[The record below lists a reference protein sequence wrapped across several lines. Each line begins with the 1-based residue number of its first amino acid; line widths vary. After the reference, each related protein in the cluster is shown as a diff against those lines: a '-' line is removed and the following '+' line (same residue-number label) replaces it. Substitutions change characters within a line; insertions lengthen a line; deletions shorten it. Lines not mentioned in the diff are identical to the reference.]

1 MFFNRVK
8 KSLLYQL
15 QSSNAFCTARSGRNV
30 WFGQHIFVVFSAVI
44 NTHTNTSLCRGVFS
58 SIHTNLRSEREGE
71 RALLGTTVH
80 NGGSTAPRRSGR
92 KRLRPMLPRITYFC
106 AEIYEI
112 PGVLARPPP
121 PPGPGATPL
130 NADDK
135 EYLPTAMDEH
145 YGAGGRTASAPLSEA
160 LNPSKQDM
168 AARSPSLRPPP
179 GERNFSSDEHEKQL
193 MLSVGAWLDP
203 HAAPN
208 RRRAAARAHIREWT
222 DEEPF
227 PPLPVAHNVQLLDEE
242 DENEPAKHD
251 LQVEYVASS
260 CAVAHGERERQ
271 GSVDSVTVRNQLGE
285 WVDISTSGLKLTIT
299 TNDRFIEDAPPPA
312 TLQEGVQRAATLV
325 LGFFDLFLVGDA
337 TSRPLH
343 FARSQSRLE

>member
-1 MFFNRVK
+1 M
-8 KSLLYQL
+8 
-15 QSSNAFCTARSGRNV
+15 AAD
-30 WFGQHIFVVFSAVI
+30 VVPAGPY
-44 NTHTNTSLCRGVFS
+44 LPAAQGVPAQ
-58 SIHTNLRSEREGE
+58 TLSEIAPDE
-71 RALLGTTVH
+71 R
-80 NGGSTAPRRSGR
+80 
-92 KRLRPMLPRITYFC
+92 
-106 AEIYEI
+106 
-112 PGVLARPPP
+112 
-121 PPGPGATPL
+121 
-130 NADDK
+130 
-135 EYLPTAMDEH
+135 EYLP
-145 YGAGGRTASAPLSEA
+145 
-160 LNPSKQDM
+160 
-168 AARSPSLRPPP
+168 AAQS
-179 GERNFSSDEHEKQL
+179 
-193 MLSVGAWLDP
+193 
-203 HAAPN
+203 
-208 RRRAAARAHIREWT
+208 
-222 DEEPF
+222 
-227 PPLPVAHNVQLLDEE
+227 VQLLDEE